1 MTLTSGPPAHNRST
15 PTADPT
21 PGQPVTATQPAEP
34 PADQATVRATKRAM
48 LGLGLG
54 NTLEWYDWMVFG
66 LLAAYLGP
74 QFFAEQDPVSA
85 TLDALAVFAV
95 GFVVRPLGGVFLG
108 NLADRVGRR
117 QVMLLSVALMAVT
130 TLAIGLMPTYDTMG
144 VWAGILLLLCRV
156 LQGLSTGI
164 EAPLATAYAVELN
177 PAGREGRA
185 AGYISFFVNLGILLA
200 SLVSFATSYFIG
212 GDAMS
217 EWGWRIPMLFGA
229 AMSFFVLYLRRA
241 LPETLNEE
249 EKAEDN
255 AGTWGGVRKHWIGLL
270 AIIFV
275 VGAAQAYNYAWN
287 VGLPSMARGSFG
299 EDPTTIFA
307 LTTALGVILLV
318 GSIVTGRIADR
329 VTLSKA
335 FIVTRLLAI
344 PAVFMMLLYAGP
356 GLTTFSVVLLFG
368 GLFLVANMTLYNV
381 VSTSLMPKYCRA
393 TGTGLGY
400 GLAVALFGG
409 TASYL
414 LVWLQSVGHLWVFPA
429 YTATL
434 AAASVVLYVIARR
447 TSGTFAGK

>member
-1 MTLTSGPPAHNRST
+1 M
-15 PTADPT
+15 
-21 PGQPVTATQPAEP
+21 ATTAEP
-34 PADQATVRATKRAM
+34 PARKPSNTLTQTHGSPDGPQNLATRRAM

-54 NTLEWYDWMVFG
+54 NTLEWYDWMIFG

-74 QFFAEQDPVSA
+74 QFFAPQDPVSA

-95 GFVVRPLGGVFLG
+95 GFVVRPLGGVLLG
-108 NLADRVGRR
+108 NVADRVGRR
-117 QVMLLSVALMAVT
+117 RVMLLSVSLMAVT
-130 TLAIGLMPTYDTMG
+130 TLAIGLMPTYDTIG
-144 VWAGILLLLCRV
+144 VWAGILLLVCRM

-164 EAPLATAYAVELN
+164 EAPLSTAYAVELN

-185 AGYISFFVNLGILLA
+185 AGYISFFVNFGILLA

-217 EWGWRIPMLFGA
+217 EWGWRVPMLFGA
-229 AMSFFVLYLRRA
+229 SMSFFVLYLRRA
-241 LPETLNEE
+241 LPETLHEE
-249 EKAEDN
+249 EKTEQN
-255 AGTWGGVRKHWIGLL
+255 AGTWGGIRKHWLGLI
-270 AIIFV
+270 AMIFV
-275 VGAAQAYNYAWN
+275 IGAAQAYNYAWN

-299 EDPTTIFA
+299 EDPTKIFA
-307 LTTALGVILLV
+307 ATTALGVILLV

-329 VTLSKA
+329 ITLSKT
-335 FIVTRLLAI
+335 FIVTRLLAV

-356 GLTTFSVVLLFG
+356 GLTTFTVVLLFG

-400 GLAVALFGG
+400 GIAVALFGG

-414 LVWLQSVGHLWVFPA
+414 LVWLQSLGHLWIFPA

-434 AAASVVLYVIARR
+434 AVISVVLYVIARR
-447 TSGTFAGK
+447 TSGTFAGE